1 MKKLFA
7 VSVADALLLDPKTDN
22 LLVKGKALLSSS
34 MEQTIQEQ
42 EVYAGRG
49 SQLQTVYNYQKVVAF
64 QLEAADFN
72 PTYLALQTGSEIKNK
87 LSKYYTEETV
97 EFDANGKGTLKK
109 VPIGNVYVEMD
120 AGNQTI
126 VPNDKEITIPTL
138 ADKTA
143 MVVYQ
148 YETLVDEMVIPANSF
163 PKACKLVL
171 TSGLFDEDGDHAYE
185 VQIEVPRY
193 KLDGAMS
200 LSLTHDGTSQSTL
213 NGKSLVDDKSN
224 YAYIKYL
231 PMGDQKVEISMLAS
245 NPSEVVLDSAI
256 TNDSEQVTV
265 YGIRGGGY
273 GNIVMDNTKLTFTSD
288 DPTIATVDTKGK
300 ITAVSVGNT
309 TVRVTDGK
317 YKEVIDVEV
326 I

>member
-7 VSVADALLLDPKTDN
+7 VSVADALLLDPNTDN

-42 EVYAGRG
+42 ELFAGRG
-49 SQLQTVYNYQKVVAF
+49 SQLQYVHNYQKVIAF
-64 QLEAADFN
+64 QIETADFS

-87 LSKYYTEETV
+87 LSKYFTEETV
-97 EFDANGKGTLKK
+97 EFDANGNGTLKES
-109 VPIGNVYVEMD
+109 PIGNVYVEMD

-126 VPNDKEITIPTL
+126 VPNVKDVTVPAL
-138 ADKTA
+138 ADKKA
-143 MVVYQ
+143 LVVYQ
-148 YETLVDEMVIPANSF
+148 YEATVDVMTIPANSF
-163 PKACKLVL
+163 PKALKLVL
-171 TSGLFDEDGDHAYE
+171 TSGLFDEDGDHVYE

-200 LSLTHDGTSQSTL
+200 LSLSHDGVSQSTL
-213 NGKSLVDDKSN
+213 NGKSLVDDEGN
-224 YAYIKYL
+224 YAYVKYL
-231 PMGDQKVEISMLAS
+231 KLAGQKVEISMLAS

-256 TNDSEQVTV
+256 PNDSEQVTV

-273 GNIVMDNTKLTFTSD
+273 GNIIMNNADLTFSSD
-288 DPTIATVDTKGK
+288 DPTIATVDVKGK
-300 ITAVSVGNT
+300 ITAVAVGNT

-326 I
+326 V